1 MDADWDGVWHTGL
14 TIITISIHVKDTITP
29 PNVLFIVLVIEATL
43 QLGAQ
48 SRKQGF
54 VVTYFFNHS
63 YSLVYLDVLRRKA
76 RYLYLHITH
85 ITSRVS
91 IVMPRTLQARLSCF
105 FVCWSG
111 VIVCNCRPL
120 GLHCQSRAGHLR
132 TSAATTAA
140 ALIVI
145 SLFWITFQIHRRQ
158 TADNTR
164 TEITIFTFAPTYCI
178 DNELNY

>member
-1 MDADWDGVWHTGL
+1 MTHRTDHNNNINTR
-14 TIITISIHVKDTITP
+14 IKDTITP
-29 PNVLFIVLVIEATL
+29 PNVIYLVMVIDTTF
-43 QLGAQ
+43 QLG
-48 SRKQGF
+48 SPIKETRICCYIF
-54 VVTYFFNHS
+54 FFNHS
-63 YSLVYLDVLRRKA
+63 YFLVYLDVLRWKA
-76 RYLYLHITH
+76 RHLYLHITH
-85 ITSRVS
+85 ITSGVF
-91 IVMPRTLQARLSCF
+91 IVMPRTLASSVVLFLC
-105 FVCWSG
+105 VCWSG

-164 TEITIFTFAPTYCI
+164 TEITIFTFALTYCI
-178 DNELNY
+178 NNKLNY

>member
-1 MDADWDGVWHTGL
+1 MTQP
-14 TIITISIHVKDTITP
+14 S
-29 PNVLFIVLVIEATL
+29 N
-43 QLGAQ
+43 LGAQ

-63 YSLVYLDVLRRKA
+63 YFLAYLDILRRKA
-76 RYLYLHITH
+76 RHLYLHITN
-85 ITSRVS
+85 ISSGVF
-91 IVMPRTLQARLSCF
+91 IVMDAKDSASSVVLFLC
-105 FVCWSG
+105 VCWSG

-120 GLHCQSRAGHLR
+120 GLHCQGRAGHLR

-164 TEITIFTFAPTYCI
+164 TVITFTFAPTYCI
-178 DNELNY
+178 LY

>member
-1 MDADWDGVWHTGL
+1 M
-14 TIITISIHVKDTITP
+14 
-29 PNVLFIVLVIEATL
+29 VIETTL

-54 VVTYFFNHS
+54 VVTYFFNYS
-63 YSLVYLDVLRRKA
+63 YFLHIFYLDVLKRKA
-76 RYLYLHITH
+76 RHLYLHITN
-85 ITSRVS
+85 ITSGVF
-91 IVMPRTLQARLSCF
+91 IVMPRTLASSVVLFLC
-105 FVCWSG
+105 VCWSG

>member
-1 MDADWDGVWHTGL
+1 MTHRTDHNNNINTR
-14 TIITISIHVKDTITP
+14 IKDTITP
-29 PNVLFIVLVIEATL
+29 PNVIYIVMVIETTL

-63 YSLVYLDVLRRKA
+63 YFLLGRIKEEGEAPLLAHYTHYFWSVHRDAKDSASSVVLF
-76 RYLYLHITH
+76 L
-85 ITSRVS
+85 
-91 IVMPRTLQARLSCF
+91 C
-105 FVCWSG
+105 VCWSG

-132 TSAATTAA
+132 TAA

>member
-1 MDADWDGVWHTGL
+1 MRRSVTHRTDHNNNINTR
-14 TIITISIHVKDTITP
+14 IKDTITP
-29 PNVLFIVLVIEATL
+29 PNVIYIVMVIETTL

-63 YSLVYLDVLRRKA
+63 YFLAYLDVLKRKA
-76 RYLYLHITH
+76 RHLYLHITH
-85 ITSRVS
+85 ITSGVF
-91 IVMPRTLQARLSCF
+91 IVIRDVKDSASSVVLFLC
-105 FVCWSG
+105 VCWSG

-132 TSAATTAA
+132 TAA